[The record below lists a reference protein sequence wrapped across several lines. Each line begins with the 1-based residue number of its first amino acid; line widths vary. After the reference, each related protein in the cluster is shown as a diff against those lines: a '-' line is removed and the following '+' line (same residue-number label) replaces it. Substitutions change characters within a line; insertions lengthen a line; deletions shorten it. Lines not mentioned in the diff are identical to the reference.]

1 MSPQPPD
8 PLRGLPGVH
17 EVLEQPALAELRR
30 SLDHDLLVAE
40 IRERLADHRGALRSG
55 TAREPPD
62 AAALAIETA
71 AAVAAWGEPAMRPV
85 INLTGTL
92 LHTNL
97 GRAPLSRAAVAAM
110 DRAAATADVEY
121 DLGRGTRGD
130 RDQRVAPL
138 LTRLTGA
145 EAATV
150 VNNNAAAVF
159 LALNTLACGEP
170 VVVSRG
176 ELVEIGGS
184 FRMPDIVRH
193 SGCELREVG
202 TTNRT
207 HPRDYREAL
216 AAGGRVLLK
225 AHTSNYQV
233 VGFTREVPLERLVD
247 LGREHG
253 VPVVAD
259 LGSGALVDT
268 GRWGLAGEPTV
279 QGAIEAGA
287 DLVTFSGDKLL
298 GGPQA
303 GLVAGRAEW
312 IQALKRNPLKRAL
325 RCDKVT
331 LAALGATLG
340 AYLHPD
346 HVEENLPTYRMIGRS
361 VSEVEELAQH
371 LLPYI
376 QRWAGGRARAEVVDG
391 ESQVGSGSLPGTT
404 LPTRLIALT
413 PETGPA
419 TALAE
424 SLRGLEPPVVGRV
437 SGGRV
442 LLDPRG
448 LLDEEALLRALGT
461 GAGE

>member
-1 MSPQPPD
+1 MSSPPPD
-8 PLRGLPGVH
+8 PLRGLPAVH
-17 EVLEQPALAELRR
+17 EVLEQPPLAEIRR

-40 IRERLADHRGALRSG
+40 IRKRLADHREALQSG
-55 TAREPPD
+55 TARKSPD
-62 AAALAIETA
+62 AAALATETA
-71 AAVAAWGEPAMRPV
+71 EAVAAWEGPTVRAV

-97 GRAPLSRAAVAAM
+97 GRAPLSEAAVAAM
-110 DRAAATADVEY
+110 ERAAATADVEY
-121 DLGRGTRGD
+121 DLGHGTRGD

-150 VNNNAAAVF
+150 VNNNAAAVL
-159 LALNTLACGEP
+159 LALSTLARGEP

-184 FRMPDIVRH
+184 FRIPDIMRH
-193 SGCELREVG
+193 SGCRLREVG

-216 AAGGRVLLK
+216 EAGGRVLLK
-225 AHTSNYQV
+225 AHTSNYRV
-233 VGFTREVPLERLVD
+233 VGFTREVPLERLVA

-253 VPVVAD
+253 VPTVAD

-268 GRWGLAGEPTV
+268 GRWGLEGEPTV
-279 QGAIEAGA
+279 QGAIAAGA

-303 GLVAGRAEW
+303 GLLVGRAEW
-312 IQALKRNPLKRAL
+312 IRALKRNPLKRAL

-331 LAALGATLG
+331 LAALGETLR

-346 HVEENLPTYRMIGRS
+346 RLEEALPTYRMIGRP
-361 VSEVEELAQH
+361 VSEVDELAQR
-371 LLPYI
+371 LLPHL
-376 QRWAGGRARAEVVDG
+376 QRWAGDRARAEIVDG
-391 ESQVGSGSLPGTT
+391 ESQVGSGSLPGAT

-424 SLRGLEPPVVGRV
+424 SLRALEPPVVGRV

-448 LLDEEALLRALGT
+448 LLEENALLQAL
-461 GAGE
+461 ASR